1 MMKMQMMTQV
11 TSSIFEVM
19 ETMFFLTLEEQ
30 TDSDDVKPPAGSDL
44 KTSAITFSGEFS
56 GTIFLSIP
64 APLLNSMTEDFLGQD
79 IDTLTAE
86 HVDGTLKEALNMI
99 AGSALTR
106 VDNTVYMGL
115 GIPEIV
121 PAPKPEEVDET
132 AILNSAQDFL
142 IAHIKLD

>member
-1 MMKMQMMTQV
+1 MKMQLMRQV
-11 TSSIFEVM
+11 TRSIFEVM

-30 TDSDDVKPPAGSDL
+30 AGNGQVNPPAGKGVL
-44 KTSAITFSGEFS
+44 KTSAITFSGAFS

-64 APLLNSMTEDFLGQD
+64 CPLLKNMTENFLGQD
-79 IDTLTAE
+79 IDTLTDA

-106 VDNTVYMGL
+106 VDNTAYMGL

-121 PAPKPEEVDET
+121 PPAPEEVDET
-132 AILNSAQDFL
+132 VILNSAEDIL
-142 IAHIKLD
+142 IAHVRLN